1 MDVHGGCRKVG
12 QAPGVVEVQVGR
24 HDVADVVDAE
34 AEVGDL
40 AERRLGHFE
49 PRPGERGEQE
59 TEPIGIAHVLDP
71 EPGVDEDEP
80 VLALD
85 QQAMAAHRRDRPGA
99 AAAAEQ
105 PSAARAQ
112 RPAVEMVDSHRR
124 FLYPQERLG
133 A

>member
-1 MDVHGGCRKVG
+1 MDMDARRREVG

-40 AERRLGHFE
+40 PQGCLRDFE
-49 PRPGERGEQE
+49 PRPRQCGEQGA
-59 TEPIGIAHVLDP
+59 EPLGIGHVLDP
-71 EPGVDEDEP
+71 EPGVDEDEA

-85 QQAMAAHRRDRPGA
+85 QQAMAAHRRDRPRA

-105 PSAARAQ
+105 PPAARAQ
-112 RPAVEMVDSHRR
+112 RPAVEMVNSHRR
-124 FLYPQERLG
+124 IL
-133 A
+133 